1 MANILDVALKAGV
14 SIATVSRVVNKSDHK
29 VNPTTR
35 ERVLEAI
42 RELDYR
48 PNALAKGLL
57 MKKTMTIGIIIP
69 DISNPYYAEIV
80 RGIQDTADQAGYAV
94 LIHNTD
100 GKQERIIRHIYIL
113 REKSVDGVS
122 VHGGIINGYETLSI
136 LKELKE
142 RVVVV
147 GRHEVDFPAVMVDNI
162 GGATQAVEHLID
174 LGHRRIGCIGGPD
187 GSTTAADR
195 LTGYRNALAQNGL
208 ALDEELVKRGTW
220 NPESGY
226 LLARELLEGA
236 ERPTAIFSANDQMA
250 FGVIK
255 AAAGA
260 GSGRPEGPVRGGIR
274 QCPPGFLL
282 RPPLDDGRDPDV
294 RDRGRFHADAD
305 RPSCRRTI
313 RQVAAFQYKTPRAGL
328 DRLKKGKKILTNFF
342 AGRYAY
348 GKALP

>member
-1 MANILDVALKAGV
+1 MANILDVALKANV

-29 VNPTTR
+29 VNPATR
-35 ERVLEAI
+35 EKVLAAI

-80 RGIQDTADQAGYAV
+80 RGIQDTADRAGYAV
-94 LIHNTD
+94 LLHNTD
-100 GKQERIIRHIYIL
+100 GKQERIIRHIYLL
-113 REKSVDGVS
+113 REKSADGVIFC
-122 VHGGIINGYETLSI
+122 GGIINGYETLSI

-142 RVVVV
+142 HVVVV
-147 GRHEVDFPAVMVDNI
+147 GRHEVDFPAVMVDNM
-162 GGATQAVEHLID
+162 GGATQAVQHLID

-195 LTGYRNALAQNGL
+195 LTGYRNALAQNGMTL
-208 ALDEELVKRGTW
+208 NEHLVKRGTW

-226 LLARELLEGA
+226 LLAKELLEGP

-255 AAAGA
+255 AGRELGLAVPRDLAVVGFDNVPP
-260 GSGRPEGPVRGGIR
+260 GSYFDPPLTTVEIPMYDIGTASMQMLIDLLSGGKFEKLKLFNTKLLVRGST
-274 QCPPGFLL
+274 
-282 RPPLDDGRDPDV
+282 V
-294 RDRGRFHADAD
+294 
-305 RPSCRRTI
+305 
-313 RQVAAFQYKTPRAGL
+313 
-328 DRLKKGKKILTNFF
+328 
-342 AGRYAY
+342 
-348 GKALP
+348 

>member
-35 ERVLEAI
+35 ERVQEAI

-113 REKSVDGVS
+113 REKSVDGVIFC
-122 VHGGIINGYETLSI
+122 GGIINGYETLSI

-147 GRHEVDFPAVMVDNI
+147 GRHEVDFPAVMVDNM

-174 LGHRRIGCIGGPD
+174 LGHRLIGCIGGPD
-187 GSTTAADR
+187 GSPTAVDR
-195 LTGYRNALAQNGL
+195 LTGYRNALAQNGI
-208 ALDEELVKRGTW
+208 ALDERLVKRGTW
-220 NPESGY
+220 SPESGY
-226 LLARELLEGA
+226 LLARELLAGP
-236 ERPTAIFSANDQMA
+236 ERPTAVFSANDQMA

-255 AAAGA
+255 AAREMGLNVPKDLAVVGFDNVPP
-260 GSGRPEGPVRGGIR
+260 GSYFDPPLTTVEIPMYDIGVATMRMLIDLLSGEPFEKLRLFKTKLLVRGSTTGTR
-274 QCPPGFLL
+274 E
-282 RPPLDDGRDPDV
+282 
-294 RDRGRFHADAD
+294 
-305 RPSCRRTI
+305 
-313 RQVAAFQYKTPRAGL
+313 KTV
-328 DRLKKGKKILTNFF
+328 DK
-342 AGRYAY
+342 
-348 GKALP
+348 

>member
-14 SIATVSRVVNKSDHK
+14 SIATVSRVVNKSEHK
-29 VNPTTR
+29 VNPVTQ
-35 ERVLEAI
+35 EKVEAAI

-113 REKSVDGVS
+113 REKSVDGVIFC
-122 VHGGIINGYETLSI
+122 GGIINGYETLSI

-147 GRHEVDFPAVMVDNI
+147 GRHEVDFPAVMVDNM

-174 LGHRRIGCIGGPD
+174 IGHRLIGCIGGPE
-187 GSTTAADR
+187 GSPTAVDR
-195 LTGYRNALAQNGL
+195 LTGYRNALAQNGI
-208 ALDEELVKRGTW
+208 ALDERLVKRGTW
-220 NPESGY
+220 SPESGY
-226 LLARELLEGA
+226 LLARELLAGP
-236 ERPTAIFSANDQMA
+236 ERPTAVFSANDQMA

-255 AAAGA
+255 AAREMGLNVPKDLAVVGFDNVPP
-260 GSGRPEGPVRGGIR
+260 GSYFDPPLTTVEIPMYDIGVATMRMLIDLLSGEPFEKLRLFKTKLLVRGSTTGTR
-274 QCPPGFLL
+274 E
-282 RPPLDDGRDPDV
+282 
-294 RDRGRFHADAD
+294 
-305 RPSCRRTI
+305 
-313 RQVAAFQYKTPRAGL
+313 KTV
-328 DRLKKGKKILTNFF
+328 DK
-342 AGRYAY
+342 
-348 GKALP
+348 

>member
-1 MANILDVALKAGV
+1 MANILDVALRANV

-29 VNPTTR
+29 VNPATR
-35 ERVLEAI
+35 ERVLAAI
-42 RELDYR
+42 SELDYR

-94 LIHNTD
+94 MLHNTD
-100 GKQERIIRHIYIL
+100 GKQERIIRHIYLL
-113 REKSVDGVS
+113 REKSADGVIFC
-122 VHGGIINGYETLSI
+122 GGIISGYETLSI

-147 GRHEVDFPAVMVDNI
+147 GRHEVDFPAVMVDNM
-162 GGATQAVEHLID
+162 GGATQAVQHLID

-195 LTGYRNALAQNGL
+195 LTGYRNALAQNGV
-208 ALDEELVKRGTW
+208 ALNETLVKRGTW

-250 FGVIK
+250 FGIVK
-255 AAAGA
+255 AARELGLAVPRDLAVVGFDNVPT
-260 GSGRPEGPVRGGIR
+260 GSYFDPPLTTVEIPMYEIGVASMRMLIDLLSGETFEKLRLFNTKLLVRGST
-274 QCPPGFLL
+274 
-282 RPPLDDGRDPDV
+282 
-294 RDRGRFHADAD
+294 A
-305 RPSCRRTI
+305 
-313 RQVAAFQYKTPRAGL
+313 
-328 DRLKKGKKILTNFF
+328 
-342 AGRYAY
+342 
-348 GKALP
+348 

>member
-29 VNPTTR
+29 VNPATR

-113 REKSVDGVS
+113 REKSVDGVIFC
-122 VHGGIINGYETLSI
+122 GGIINGYETLSI

-147 GRHEVDFPAVMVDNI
+147 GRHEVDFPAVMVDNM

-174 LGHRRIGCIGGPD
+174 LGHRLIGCIGGPE
-187 GSTTAADR
+187 GSPTAVDR
-195 LTGYRNALAQNGL
+195 LTGYRNALAQNGI
-208 ALDEELVKRGTW
+208 ALDERLVKRGTW
-220 NPESGY
+220 SPESGY
-226 LLARELLEGA
+226 LLARELLAGP
-236 ERPTAIFSANDQMA
+236 ERPTAVFSANDQMA

-255 AAAGA
+255 AAREMGLNVPKDLAVVGFDNVPP
-260 GSGRPEGPVRGGIR
+260 GSYFDPPLTTVEIPMYDIGVATMRMLIDLLSGEPFEKLRLFKTKLLVRGSTTGTR
-274 QCPPGFLL
+274 E
-282 RPPLDDGRDPDV
+282 
-294 RDRGRFHADAD
+294 
-305 RPSCRRTI
+305 
-313 RQVAAFQYKTPRAGL
+313 KTV
-328 DRLKKGKKILTNFF
+328 DK
-342 AGRYAY
+342 
-348 GKALP
+348 

>member
-1 MANILDVALKAGV
+1 MSNITDVALKAGV

-35 ERVLEAI
+35 EKVLATI

-80 RGIQDTADQAGYAV
+80 RGIQDTADRAGYAV

-100 GKQERIIRHIYIL
+100 GKQERIIRYIYLL
-113 REKSVDGVS
+113 REKSADGVIFC
-122 VHGGIINGYETLSI
+122 GGIINGYETLSI

-147 GRHEVDFPAVMVDNI
+147 GRHEVDFPAVMVDNM
-162 GGATQAVEHLID
+162 GGATQAVQHLID

-195 LTGYRNALAQNGL
+195 LTGYRNALAQNGV
-208 ALDEELVKRGTW
+208 ALNRRLVKRGTW
-220 NPESGY
+220 SPESGY
-226 LLARELLEGA
+226 HLTKELLEEP

-255 AAAGA
+255 AAREMGLNVPKDLAVVGFDNVPP
-260 GSGRPEGPVRGGIR
+260 GSYFDPPLTTVEIPMYDIGVASMRMLIDLLSGEKFEKLKLFSTNLLVRGST
-274 QCPPGFLL
+274 
-282 RPPLDDGRDPDV
+282 V
-294 RDRGRFHADAD
+294 
-305 RPSCRRTI
+305 
-313 RQVAAFQYKTPRAGL
+313 
-328 DRLKKGKKILTNFF
+328 
-342 AGRYAY
+342 
-348 GKALP
+348 